1 MGFYHYG
8 SKILN
13 KWVFKSSETSI
24 ENAVFG
30 VLLGAGISSLILL
43 MLGLSKLFH
52 PAVFAVF
59 FGLLVWGAWREKTAV
74 FQALKTLLI
83 RMKEPVPWL
92 VGLGVFVLLMGLMRG
107 WAASG
112 APPTDWDS
120 LVYHLAFPKIYL
132 REGALIRLPW
142 SENAHYPMNTE
153 MLYTFALALRGD
165 QAAQWIN
172 AAYAGLFL
180 LLAGAAARRWA
191 VQGAGLL
198 TAAILVCLPV
208 FQKVY
213 GNAAT
218 DFTVGSLGLAAF
230 ICCWRAWEAP
240 ESEAFRWRLASGLFS
255 GLAMSSKISGTWV
268 VAAIAVLEIFRA
280 VRTRKIDGKGLALY
294 GGAAFLL
301 GAPWYLKPTGTLWL
315 RLTWSAPC

>member
-1 MGFYHYG
+1 MDFFRKIPRPRLFWALPAAALALLLNSRAFSGFMLRNPGTLTQDSLRTLGGHVLDLGWVLIILMGFYHYG

-132 REGALIRLPW
+132 RG
-142 SENAHYPMNTE
+142 
-153 MLYTFALALRGD
+153 
-165 QAAQWIN
+165 
-172 AAYAGLFL
+172 
-180 LLAGAAARRWA
+180 RRDA
-191 VQGAGLL
+191 
-198 TAAILVCLPV
+198 
-208 FQKVY
+208 
-213 GNAAT
+213 
-218 DFTVGSLGLAAF
+218 
-230 ICCWRAWEAP
+230 
-240 ESEAFRWRLASGLFS
+240 FS
-255 GLAMSSKISGTWV
+255 G
-268 VAAIAVLEIFRA
+268 R
-280 VRTRKIDGKGLALY
+280 
-294 GGAAFLL
+294 
-301 GAPWYLKPTGTLWL
+301 
-315 RLTWSAPC
+315 